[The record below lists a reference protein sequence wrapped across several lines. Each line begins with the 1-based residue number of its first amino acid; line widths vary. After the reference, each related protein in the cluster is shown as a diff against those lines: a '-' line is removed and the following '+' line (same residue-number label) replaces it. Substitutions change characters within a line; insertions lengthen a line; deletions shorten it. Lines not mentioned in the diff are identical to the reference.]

1 MTLSSFMD
9 EGVFYFLQGG
19 NVKMKTLFIGAG
31 SMAHALL
38 SGAIDA
44 QVLEKEDVYVTNR
57 SNQERLT
64 ELIAHFGVNG
74 ISGRLPSNEEFDVV
88 ILAMKPKDFH
98 EAAPVIK
105 NFLSPG
111 TLIISVLAGIT
122 MTHIGETLAFNGA
135 IARAMPNTSAAL
147 GKSATAVTY
156 NEFLSKRQKEWTLR
170 FFRSVGLSVEV
181 PEKQMDLIT
190 AVSGSGPAYI
200 YYVAEQLEKAAVDL
214 GLQKDLAKALI
225 TQTIAGASKML
236 EESGLEA
243 GTLRKNV
250 TSPGGTTE
258 AGLSVLED
266 YGVREA
272 FSKCVDSAKNRS
284 EEMGKELILN
294 QMK

>member
-1 MTLSSFMD
+1 
-9 EGVFYFLQGG
+9 
-19 NVKMKTLFIGAG
+19 MKTLFIGAG

-38 SGAIDA
+38 NGAIDA
-44 QVLEKEDVYVTNR
+44 QVLEKEDVYITNR
-57 SNQERLT
+57 SNQQRLT

-74 ISGRLPSNEEFDVV
+74 ISGRFPSNEGFDVV

-122 MTHIGETLAFNGA
+122 ITHIGETLAFNGA

-156 NEFLSKRQKEWTLR
+156 NEFLSERQKEWTLK
-170 FFRSVGLSVEV
+170 FFCSVGLSVEV

-214 GLQKDLAKALI
+214 GLQKELAKALI

-236 EESGLEA
+236 EESGLEV
-243 GTLRKNV
+243 GILRKNV

-266 YGVREA
+266 YAVSEA

-284 EEMGKELILN
+284 EEMGKELIMN

>member
-19 NVKMKTLFIGAG
+19 NVKMNTLFIGAG

-38 SGAIDA
+38 SGAIDV
-44 QVLEKEDVYVTNR
+44 QVLEKEDVYITNR
-57 SNQERLT
+57 SNQQRLT

-74 ISGRLPSNEEFDVV
+74 ISGHLPTNEGFDVV

-98 EAAPVIK
+98 EAVPVIK

-156 NEFLSKRQKEWTLR
+156 NEFLSERQKEWTLK

-214 GLQKDLAKALI
+214 GLQKELAKALI

-243 GTLRKNV
+243 GILRKNV

-266 YGVREA
+266 YAVSEA
-272 FSKCVDSAKNRS
+272 FSKCMDSAKNRS